1 MTEIRITRVV
11 EIANRRLAG
20 DDRIDIYD
28 DIIDGVSAQEY
39 RRDY

>member
-11 EIANRRLAG
+11 EIANRRLAA